1 MNELLVFGDLH
12 KYLCKLGQIEVA
24 IPGSSFALG
33 DNRLGWRG
41 KRRFATLHGDKKYQY
56 LILHVDPEN
65 PESTKGKTIQK
76 EIQEI
81 LKFDIKEMRSFS
93 LKKHE
98 VYIPLECI
106 DSKKNFEL
114 LKCFIKKL
122 YEVAYRKVER

>member
-1 MNELLVFGDLH
+1 MNELLIFGDIH
-12 KYLCKLGQIEVA
+12 KYLCKLGQVEVT

-33 DNRLGWRG
+33 YNRLGWRG
-41 KRRFATLHGDKKYQY
+41 KRRFATLHGDKKYQC
-56 LILHVDPEN
+56 LILHVDQGN

-98 VYIPLECI
+98 VYISLECI

>member
-1 MNELLVFGDLH
+1 M
-12 KYLCKLGQIEVA
+12 EVA
-24 IPGSSFALG
+24 IPESSFAPG
-33 DNRLGWRG
+33 YNRLGWRG
-41 KRRFATLHGDKKYQY
+41 KRKFATLHGDKKYQY
-56 LILHVDPEN
+56 LILHVDPGN

-122 YEVAYRKVER
+122 YGVAYRKVER